1 MPHGK
6 WERYGGPT
14 RGLRLPLNAWDAL
27 QRESITTIEQL
38 RAVADRLETL
48 PRIGPKTAHLIR
60 EELARVTA
68 ASKPPD

>member
-6 WERYGGPT
+6 WERFSGPI

-27 QRESITTIEQL
+27 RREGITTIGQL

-48 PRIGPKTAHLIR
+48 PGIGPKTAHLIR
-60 EELARVTA
+60 EELARAMSSHTA
-68 ASKPPD
+68 

>member
-6 WERYGGPT
+6 WERFGGPI

-27 QRESITTIEQL
+27 RREGITTIGQL

-48 PRIGPKTAHLIR
+48 PSIGPKTAHLIR

-68 ASKPPD
+68 SRT